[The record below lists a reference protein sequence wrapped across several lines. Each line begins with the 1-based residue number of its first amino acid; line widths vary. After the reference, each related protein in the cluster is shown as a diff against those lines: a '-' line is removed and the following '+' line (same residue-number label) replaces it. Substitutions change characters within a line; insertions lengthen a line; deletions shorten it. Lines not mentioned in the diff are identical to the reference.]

1 MKISIDSRSQFS
13 DQFRMAGRIT
23 QFSYEAL
30 SLLYDYLEESDPDYD
45 LDVIALCCEYVE
57 QDWDDVASSYDID
70 LTGFDNDDDE
80 GQKQAVFNY
89 LNDNTSVVGET
100 NSGFI
105 YACF

>member
-30 SLLYDYLEESDPDYD
+30 SLLYDFLEDTDPDYE
-45 LDVIALCCEYVE
+45 LDVVELCCEYVE
-57 QDWDDVASSYDID
+57 QDFDDIASAYDID
-70 LTGFDNDDDE
+70 ILGMDE
-80 GQKQAVFNY
+80 QESKQHIMNY
-89 LNDNTSVVGET
+89 LCDNTMVVGET

-105 YACF
+105 YAQF

>member
-13 DQFRMAGRIT
+13 DQFRMTGRIT

-30 SLLYDYLEESDPDYD
+30 SLLYDFLEDTDPDYE
-45 LDVIALCCEYVE
+45 LDVIALCCEYEE
-57 QDWDDVASSYDID
+57 QDWDDIASSYDID
-70 LTGFDNDDDE
+70 LTGFDNDDEE

-89 LNDNTSVVGET
+89 LNDNTTIVGET

-105 YACF
+105 YAQF